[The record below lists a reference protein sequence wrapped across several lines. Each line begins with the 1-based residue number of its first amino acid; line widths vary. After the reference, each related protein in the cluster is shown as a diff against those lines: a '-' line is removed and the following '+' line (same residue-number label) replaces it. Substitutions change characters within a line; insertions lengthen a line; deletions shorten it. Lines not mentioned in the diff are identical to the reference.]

1 VRAIFYDGKLA
12 EFEGGHVSGKPLTR
26 RRRFSTLSLKMQ
38 RLLIAVTGAFLLLA
52 AAAAGTLYLTT
63 PTTLRIAVSADG
75 EDARILTAAATQLVR
90 DRAPYRLE
98 LVGRRSPA
106 DAGAALDA
114 GIVDL
119 ALVRRDLGMPRTG
132 RALVVL
138 RRNVVALIAPA
149 ELKLEKISDLRG
161 RRVGVVG
168 RSGINLAV
176 FDAILGQYD
185 IPTTAVR
192 VVPIKPDD
200 IATMVHDDR
209 VDVLM
214 VAGPITGRPMAEAVA
229 AMTRDSRDPTFL
241 GISES
246 KAIAQRTQLYD
257 ATEIVSGAFGGS
269 GPPQSI
275 ETIGYSHYIVARSN
289 MSEADAGELARIF
302 FEMRPALAQDFP
314 ATGRIEAPDTDKGA
328 AVTVHPGAKAYFDG
342 DQKTFFDRYGDY
354 FYYGILALS
363 VVGSALAAVGSFTTG
378 QRKRKSNRLTEP
390 MDIVRLARGAK
401 DTATLDALQERADA
415 LLASAVEA
423 AQKRTLDEN
432 GMLTF
437 SLVLEHAMSA
447 IRERRAALAQNP
459 DLGVKPTMVPPR
471 QARR

>member
-1 VRAIFYDGKLA
+1 MRAILYDGRLGD
-12 EFEGGHVSGKPLTR
+12 FEGGHVSGKPLTR
-26 RRRFSTLSLKMQ
+26 PRRFPTLSARMQ

-52 AAAAGTLYLTT
+52 VAAAGALYLTT
-63 PTTLRIAVSADG
+63 PTTLRIAVTADG
-75 EDARILTAAATQLVR
+75 DDARILTAAATQLVR

-98 LVGRRSPA
+98 LVGRRSPS

-119 ALVRRDLGMPRTG
+119 ALVRRDLGIPRTG

-149 ELKLEKISDLRG
+149 DTKLEKIADLRG

-168 RSGINLAV
+168 RSGINLPV
-176 FDAILGQYD
+176 FDAILSQYD

-192 VVPIKPDD
+192 AIPLNPDD
-200 IATMVHDDR
+200 IATMVHDNR

-214 VAGPITGRPMAEAVA
+214 VAGPITGRAMSEAVA
-229 AMTRDSRDPTFL
+229 AMTREGRDPTFL
-241 GISES
+241 AINES

-269 GPPQSI
+269 GPPQTI
-275 ETIGYSHYIVARSN
+275 ETIGYSHYIVARSS
-289 MSEADAGELARIF
+289 MSESDAGELARIF
-302 FEMRPALAQDFP
+302 FEMRPMLAQDFP
-314 ATGRIEAPDTDKGA
+314 ATGRIEAPDTDNGA
-328 AVTVHPGAKAYFDG
+328 SITVHPGAKAYFDG

-378 QRKRKSNRLTEP
+378 QRNRKSNRLTEP
-390 MDIVRLARGAK
+390 MEIIRLARIAR
-401 DTATLDALQERADA
+401 DTATLDELQERADA

-423 AQKRTLDEN
+423 AQRRTLDEN

-437 SLVLEHAMSA
+437 SLVFEHATAA
-447 IRERRAALAQNP
+447 IRERRAALAQAP
-459 DLGVKPTMVPPR
+459 RRGEKPAVV
-471 QARR
+471 ARR